1 MAPGPHYGMA
11 TISTDTGHNSSVEDI
26 TWANKNAD
34 MQTDWGWRGLHGS
47 VEIGKKMTQAFYGKP
62 IKYSYYNGCST
73 GGRQGLKEV
82 QISPESF
89 DGALIGAPSWYTARI
104 NTFVVRFGLYNLPL
118 TADYNIP
125 VGQFGWIG
133 KRVIEQCDEV
143 DGVKDGIVSYPEQCV
158 FNFSKIRCPLP
169 QKKSPTCLTD
179 PQIETAK
186 KIYSDYHEADGKFL
200 YTGVT
205 LSSEDQWYILLGADV
220 PSPFGVQYIQDF
232 LLNDPN
238 WDWKTYSDNLT
249 HLAEKLDPGQATA
262 AQYNI
267 HPFRDRGGKIILY
280 HGLADGLVPTR
291 GSTLYYNE
299 TVKALGNVDSWFR
312 YFQIPGMQHCWNT
325 TVNAPWNIAGAFQ
338 PGSISSDAWSVPGF
352 KNAGHDAVL
361 ALIDWVEK
369 KKAVD
374 QIIATTWHD
383 PEDPKTGVLRQR
395 PLCPYPKKAVY
406 KGRGNSNVASSFD
419 CK

>member
-1 MAPGPHYGMA
+1 M
-11 TISTDTGHNSSVEDI
+11 
-26 TWANKNAD
+26 
-34 MQTDWGWRGLHGS
+34 
-47 VEIGKKMTQAFYGKP
+47 
-62 IKYSYYNGCST
+62 
-73 GGRQGLKEV
+73 
-82 QISPESF
+82 
-89 DGALIGAPSWYTARI
+89 
-104 NTFVVRFGLYNLPL
+104 YNLPL

-249 HLAEKLDPGQATA
+249 HLAEKLDPARRRRRSTTSTHSGTA
-262 AQYNI
+262 AARSSYTTASRTGWCPRAGRRSI
-267 HPFRDRGGKIILY
+267 T
-280 HGLADGLVPTR
+280 TR
-291 GSTLYYNE
+291 RSRPWATLTAGFATSRSPACST
-299 TVKALGNVDSWFR
+299 
-312 YFQIPGMQHCWNT
+312 
-325 TVNAPWNIAGAFQ
+325 AG
-338 PGSISSDAWSVPGF
+338 
-352 KNAGHDAVL
+352 
-361 ALIDWVEK
+361 
-369 KKAVD
+369 
-374 QIIATTWHD
+374 T
-383 PEDPKTGVLRQR
+383 RR
-395 PLCPYPKKAVY
+395 
-406 KGRGNSNVASSFD
+406 
-419 CK
+419 